1 MILKILII
9 IFIIIIFY
17 LIINYNYEYF
27 IDNSRNTN
35 EYSWERNEIN
45 SSLPY
50 DIKLKN
56 KESNL
61 YDYGNDEYERK
72 LKEIF
77 DISTLKNITVIES
90 CNWSEWINANKM
102 QNKSEITNYYNN
114 IYKYISNKINNSDL
128 LKLPNNDNILIHH
141 DKLIRIKKNNSYYMF
156 DIEMVL
162 YRNKK
167 PLGKHIK
174 FIVVSNNI
182 TITVIFVKIIGVIN
196 EYNLNNVINAI
207 NEEDNYTPY
216 TSIKKIYP
224 DMSTFVYEG
233 NDKLV
238 NSQID
243 YAIYKK
249 LLNSPDTTDIII
261 PDPYIIESAE
271 DNNEYTKNMI
281 EVRNSFLSK
290 LK

>member
-9 IFIIIIFY
+9 IIIIIIFY

-45 SSLPY
+45 SSIPY

-61 YDYGNDEYERK
+61 YEYGNDEYERK
-72 LKEIF
+72 LNKIF
-77 DISTLKNITVIES
+77 NISTSKNITVIES
-90 CNWSEWINANKM
+90 SDWSEWINLNKI
-102 QNKSEITNYYNN
+102 QNKSEIKNYYDN
-114 IYKYISNKINNSDL
+114 IYKYIDNKINNSDL
-128 LKLPNNDNILIHH
+128 LKLPNNDNILIHR
-141 DKLIRIKKNNSYYMF
+141 DELIRIKKNKSYYMF
-156 DIEMVL
+156 DIEIVL

-167 PLGKHIK
+167 PLGKHLK

-182 TITVIFVKIIGVIN
+182 NITVLYAKIIGVVN
-196 EYNLNNVINAI
+196 EFNMNNKIDALNDN
-207 NEEDNYTPY
+207 DNYATFKP
-216 TSIKKIYP
+216 SKIIIP
-224 DMSTFVYEG
+224 DMNSYIYEG
-233 NDKLV
+233 SDKLV

-249 LLNSPDTTDIII
+249 LLNSPDTSRIII
-261 PDPYIIESAE
+261 PDADKIETI
-271 DNNEYTKNMI
+271 DNDEYTKNMM

>member
-1 MILKILII
+1 
-9 IFIIIIFY
+9 

-45 SSLPY
+45 SSIPY

-61 YDYGNDEYERK
+61 YEYGNDEYERK
-72 LKEIF
+72 LNKIF
-77 DISTLKNITVIES
+77 NISTSKNITVIES
-90 CNWSEWINANKM
+90 SDWSEWINLNKI
-102 QNKSEITNYYNN
+102 QNKSEIKNYYDN
-114 IYKYISNKINNSDL
+114 IYKYIDNKINNSDL
-128 LKLPNNDNILIHH
+128 LKLPNNDNILIHR
-141 DKLIRIKKNNSYYMF
+141 DELIRIKKNKSYYMF
-156 DIEMVL
+156 DIEIVL

-167 PLGKHIK
+167 PLGKHLK

-182 TITVIFVKIIGVIN
+182 NITVLYAKIIGVVN
-196 EYNLNNVINAI
+196 EFNMNNKIDALN
-207 NEEDNYTPY
+207 DNDKYATFKP
-216 TSIKKIYP
+216 SKIIIP
-224 DMSTFVYEG
+224 DMNSYIYEG
-233 NDKLV
+233 SDKLV

-249 LLNSPDTTDIII
+249 LLNSPDTSRIII
-261 PDPYIIESAE
+261 PDADKIETI
-271 DNNEYTKNMI
+271 DNDEYTKNMM